1 MQRLIYMQI
10 HTYSASMLTH
20 INQAVHPPE
29 KSEKRRLPFEKPFG
43 HRCPDSFP
51 HPSPLSPGTSEEAL
65 LDLERAREES
75 GVLRWALLRQ
85 ILGELRTQHAETAH
99 KQAEGK
105 HQAKGGRM
113 GKRYRGWMGCMG
125 E

>member
-1 MQRLIYMQI
+1 
-10 HTYSASMLTH
+10 MLTH

-29 KSEKRRLPFEKPFG
+29 KSEKRRLSLRNRLDTG
-43 HRCPDSFP
+43 VRTRSLIP
-51 HPSPLSPGTSEEAL
+51 HPSRQAPSEEAL